1 VLIHRGVPFLS
12 LFLQILL
19 NCLANER
26 THRRSGLLGDHLEFI
41 LMVFPEPDVRA
52 NHRCLCTPRGV
63 YVSSKIRISAE
74 NNSVRRRRYQKM
86 EIENDSLLNSAVRRT
101 RHRKRK
107 SKTNRSSIRPGGPW
121 SSLVTAGMGAWGWG
135 HRGYPKEGRGADP
148 RQYRRKK
155 FWRIWLFVARAE
167 HIGCVWG
174 VRSFGTFSP
183 LIPNCKRRGIPP
195 LRLTSGSVG

>member
-1 VLIHRGVPFLS
+1 MCQAKSASPLKI
-12 LFLQILL
+12 IL
-19 NCLANER
+19 CVA
-26 THRRSGLLGDHLEFI
+26 GD
-41 LMVFPEPDVRA
+41 
-52 NHRCLCTPRGV
+52 
-63 YVSSKIRISAE
+63 
-74 NNSVRRRRYQKM
+74 
-86 EIENDSLLNSAVRRT
+86 T
-101 RHRKRK
+101 RKWK
-107 SKTNRSSIRPGGPW
+107 SKTNRFSIRAGGPW